1 MWRYFFFGLVV
12 TAIVVGA
19 LELVS
24 AQLVTVF
31 FGSEFTEAIPIARI
45 LLLGT
50 LFMAARRVLTD
61 GTNGIGRP
69 GLGTLAEIA
78 SWVVL
83 LPAIAI
89 LLPPYGVTG
98 VAWALTIAWG
108 FSLVFLL
115 AAVIAIGTPI
125 AAAAGTSVG
134 TLTRVGRRSVARFRA
149 GMRSARRHA
158 LRGIGVVAVC
168 VAAGAAVALGPFAL
182 GIGLTVA
189 VIAAVLFAFGRLV
202 LAPKL
207 HRDSVG
213 AVRQAAL
220 ALGPG
225 RPPSENQDGTEFRV
239 ARFLYYGGLLLI
251 GFLTLRAGGQAAL
264 SDVLFLFSLLF
275 TFAELILVRRV
286 VPIRIPMMLL
296 VGMCL
301 FSTGALLSTFES
313 YAYVSSTAIIV
324 RLIFLTVFWFWLGTI
339 VLTCQRHVMTGMTIW
354 VASAAMGGVGAMMQ
368 LALGDV
374 IPGTTPVWGRGT
386 GFTTHPNELGGLT
399 AIALVPALMLAAREG
414 LSLRHRLFSYVL
426 LLLVGAGLIL
436 SGSVSALLA
445 AAVAIFVWFSL
456 GRHSRKTLRVYAV
469 IGICACAVIAG
480 QSALGGQTPLDR
492 LERVT
497 NSNPDNAT
505 EGAGS
510 LESRIVTYESA
521 IKHIK
526 KQPFLGVGLD
536 LLSIT
541 KPFGIESDDYDV
553 HNVIIGTWYK
563 TGLFGLIGMM
573 WVLIVIL
580 TTGWR
585 VVTRADADVERAA
598 ALALVCSV
606 LAFIVFAM
614 GQPVLYSRFGWISA
628 ALLLALRAVQSRSV
642 ESARVRARP
651 RPMENTG
658 LVLVEQGS

>member
-1 MWRYFFFGLVV
+1 
-12 TAIVVGA
+12 
-19 LELVS
+19 
-24 AQLVTVF
+24 
-31 FGSEFTEAIPIARI
+31 
-45 LLLGT
+45 
-50 LFMAARRVLTD
+50 
-61 GTNGIGRP
+61 
-69 GLGTLAEIA
+69 
-78 SWVVL
+78 
-83 LPAIAI
+83 
-89 LLPPYGVTG
+89 
-98 VAWALTIAWG
+98 
-108 FSLVFLL
+108 
-115 AAVIAIGTPI
+115 
-125 AAAAGTSVG
+125 
-134 TLTRVGRRSVARFRA
+134 
-149 GMRSARRHA
+149 
-158 LRGIGVVAVC
+158 
-168 VAAGAAVALGPFAL
+168 
-182 GIGLTVA
+182 
-189 VIAAVLFAFGRLV
+189 
-202 LAPKL
+202 
-207 HRDSVG
+207 
-213 AVRQAAL
+213 
-220 ALGPG
+220 
-225 RPPSENQDGTEFRV
+225 
-239 ARFLYYGGLLLI
+239 
-251 GFLTLRAGGQAAL
+251 
-264 SDVLFLFSLLF
+264 
-275 TFAELILVRRV
+275 
-286 VPIRIPMMLL
+286 
-296 VGMCL
+296 
-301 FSTGALLSTFES
+301 
-313 YAYVSSTAIIV
+313 
-324 RLIFLTVFWFWLGTI
+324 
-339 VLTCQRHVMTGMTIW
+339 
-354 VASAAMGGVGAMMQ
+354 MMQ